1 MEKNANVPSYKL
13 YGEHEAWPT
22 PDMMHC
28 ELIAERSHLHD
39 WHIKPHQHNG
49 LFQILYLQ
57 RGTARVQLDG
67 QESGMHGGE
76 VLLVPQN
83 CVHGF
88 EFSCDAL
95 GYVLTVAYPL
105 MIKLTRAMEGG
116 MAGLS
121 QPCRHFLGEDEGSHY
136 LCATFEAFIREYRS
150 TARHRNVIVETLL
163 TAIVV
168 FLSRN
173 LKQTR
178 VQGPL
183 DTRGN
188 SHFARFCEL
197 IEKHYEKHYSL
208 EFYAKEVGV
217 TTANLNLL
225 SRRIAQKSA
234 LELIH
239 ERILLEAKRNL
250 IYTSMSISEL
260 SYAIGFSDPAYFT
273 RFFKKA
279 TGEAPKAFRQRVDEL
294 GVKP

>member
-1 MEKNANVPSYKL
+1 MEKNANVPVYKL

-57 RGTARVQLDG
+57 RGTAGVQLDG
-67 QESGMHGGE
+67 HESVMHGGE
-76 VLLVPQN
+76 VLLVPRN
-83 CVHGF
+83 CIHGF
-88 EFSCDAL
+88 EFSCDAV

-105 MIKLTRAMEGG
+105 MIKLTQAMEGG
-116 MAGLS
+116 MAGLA
-121 QPCRHFLGEDEGSHY
+121 QPCRYFLDDDEGGSY
-136 LCATFEAFIREYRS
+136 LRATFEAFNREYRS
-150 TARHRNVIVETLL
+150 TAPHRNLIVETLL
-163 TAIVV
+163 AAIVV

-173 LKQTR
+173 LKQIR
-178 VQGPL
+178 VLGQL

-188 SHFARFCEL
+188 SHFTRFCEL
-197 IEKHYEKHYSL
+197 IEKFYEKHYSL
-208 EFYAKEVGV
+208 DYYAKELGI
-217 TTANLNLL
+217 TTAHLNLL
-225 SRRIAQKSA
+225 SRRSAQRSA

-250 IYTSMSISEL
+250 IYTSTSISEL

-273 RFFKKA
+273 RFFKRA
-279 TGEAPKAFRQRVDEL
+279 TGEAPKEFRKRVGEL
-294 GVKP
+294 SVKQ